1 MLIVT
6 ILSNANINTES
17 RKHKTRTAL
26 FASQITGI
34 QNNLYV

>member
-1 MLIVT
+1 MLTVT
-6 ILSNANINTES
+6 ILSNANTEN

-34 QNNLYV
+34 ENNLYV